1 MQDLTGIS
9 GNILARMGKISMSQ
23 WKRLKRDRSLDIFQ
37 LLNSNFPEILKCIF
51 LKMQMWTGYIA
62 LPLIERKKCSLKLNV
77 KWQSMISLID
87 SMKKDPGI
95 TVKEPAVKTGLT
107 EDGVR
112 YHMNK
117 MRRAGI
123 LVREGST
130 KAGKWIVKEL

>member
-1 MQDLTGIS
+1 
-9 GNILARMGKISMSQ
+9 
-23 WKRLKRDRSLDIFQ
+23 
-37 LLNSNFPEILKCIF
+37 
-51 LKMQMWTGYIA
+51 
-62 LPLIERKKCSLKLNV
+62 
-77 KWQSMISLID
+77 
-87 SMKKDPGI
+87 MKKDPGI
-95 TVKEPAVKTGLT
+95 TVKELAVKTGLT

>member
-1 MQDLTGIS
+1 METIEEGQKFGYISTFEFKLS
-9 GNILARMGKISMSQ
+9 GNLEMH
-23 WKRLKRDRSLDIFQ
+23 IFENADVDW
-37 LLNSNFPEILKCIF
+37 LHCIAAHR
-51 LKMQMWTGYIA
+51 K
-62 LPLIERKKCSLKLNV
+62 KKCSLKLNV

>member
-1 MQDLTGIS
+1 M
-9 GNILARMGKISMSQ
+9 K
-23 WKRLKRDRSLDIFQ
+23 
-37 LLNSNFPEILKCIF
+37 SNGYYDFAANGTTKEILI
-51 LKMQMWTGYIA
+51 
-62 LPLIERKKCSLKLNV
+62 N
-77 KWQSMISLID
+77 

-95 TVKEPAVKTGLT
+95 TVKELAVKTGLT

-112 YHMNK
+112 YHINK